1 MSSTD
6 DLLLDIQNL
15 QVHFPTKKGVV
26 KAVNGINLQMR
37 RGEALGLVGESGCGK
52 SVTALALM
60 GLIEPPGEIVGGRVL
75 FNGDDLLKKSRPE
88 MEKLRGDSISMIF
101 QDPTVT
107 LNPVLRIGDQI
118 EEVFRVH
125 RGMERNE
132 ARQRALE
139 VLRLV
144 GIPSPEERID
154 RYPFEFS
161 GGMQQRVVIA
171 IAVALDPALLIADEP
186 TTALDVTIQ
195 AQILRLL
202 KQLQQE
208 KGSAIILITH
218 DMGVVAELCE
228 TVAVAYAG
236 NIVEHAGIAT
246 ILEHPK
252 HPYTIG
258 LINSIPKME
267 EHGATRLQAI
277 AGVLADPTNL
287 PSGCKFHPRCP
298 FVMPECSQTDPALKE
313 IGPGHQV
320 ACHLY

>member
-132 ARQRALE
+132 ARQKALE